1 MGEFAGGVPTLAQEE
16 IVAGVVVGGFI
27 DEMAGGFYS
36 TLLVHFGNVRFIVRL
51 RIILGKVVQ
60 D

>member
-1 MGEFAGGVPTLAQEE
+1 MAQEE